1 MSGDGN
7 QQNENSTNKRA
18 LPVPDTAHPFFQPI
32 SVKRA
37 NTAAA
42 SCNDTSD
49 GTASGTDSKRSKPKP
64 NPRSFEKRGRR
75 PKNSL
80 AKTGGNKTTTLQ
92 TFFNVKPNRSD
103 AQPSIQSDSPVVDLS
118 IDTDATDYSSNAPT
132 NTESAATLHPR
143 LKIRPIGIPTPYPQ
157 EHSHVPVPVNT
168 AFVPSKDPECTTLS
182 NSLMHK
188 LVLTNVPS
196 ALELYAQGHD
206 GLANNEE
213 AKWRDLMPKLQPE
226 QQLHS
231 LSLDNADNVVNT
243 PIRACIGA
251 SLSPTPQHLQFA
263 EPLLDILY
271 GKKSHDQ
278 QRNTQL
284 LVSRYRPRRARE
296 VLDNCRAVAD
306 LQSWIESMR
315 LKRTSASGKFS
326 NHIAATAD
334 ALPHNRQLSKLRND
348 QQLTSAKRQNRKNR
362 RIVAAAVDID
372 SEFSDNDFIP
382 ARSSRRQRNNDEL
395 GDVLAWAHSDG
406 TLNSIC
412 KHSRRPRRHKRRDSD
427 SGSNSEAESFSNI
440 ILLEGPSGSCKT
452 AAIYACANECGFEV
466 YELHPGQRRSGKDVL
481 EVLEDAIL
489 SHTIN
494 MPTSNAIVDKA
505 AVSQML
511 ILIEHIDVLFEQDQ
525 RLWPALKQLALKSR
539 RPIVLTC
546 NDITCIRWDLASFH
560 SVLRFQRPAP
570 HILVPYCFLMC
581 LAEKLLVP
589 PADLAYICSKY
600 KCDINSILNHLE
612 FSIRPCNSI
621 DGCTMAIATTATVDL
636 SGTLA
641 WLSKP
646 LEHGD
651 TMQTRYDLWIDMVAS
666 AQTHSAEWFRTWLEA
681 PEPVEPPPRLASII
695 HAESVYDPKIRSRRF
710 FGRNVGTAELA
721 EPKQPTMNLSRSTQE
736 SVYLQLTPLK
746 LACGLHSSPEP
757 CTSDNDQ
764 LNAAVEA
771 LELMSLACTF
781 RDHPNISNECLQEP
795 LYSSLAPMSD
805 GCMNIDYI
813 VLDPDV
819 ISRRNPSLLPD
830 NAGAELNL
838 SKDIENFIVAAGEQA
853 LVTSLSLDGG
863 DFRHSPC
870 LESQKGGRLLGPSEL
885 VSDCKQTGIRDAI
898 EYTGIA
904 HQQVVSL
911 DTADTVAYLASMV
924 RWDWIHQGK
933 LESPANAPES
943 SENEHIYRIGAR
955 RTRQRTYRAHI
966 NF

>member
-7 QQNENSTNKRA
+7 QQDETSTNKRA

-103 AQPSIQSDSPVVDLS
+103 AQPSIQSDSLVVDLS

-570 HILVPYCFLMC
+570 HIL
-581 LAEKLLVP
+581 
-589 PADLAYICSKY
+589 
-600 KCDINSILNHLE
+600 
-612 FSIRPCNSI
+612 
-621 DGCTMAIATTATVDL
+621 
-636 SGTLA
+636 
-641 WLSKP
+641 
-646 LEHGD
+646 
-651 TMQTRYDLWIDMVAS
+651 
-666 AQTHSAEWFRTWLEA
+666 
-681 PEPVEPPPRLASII
+681 
-695 HAESVYDPKIRSRRF
+695 
-710 FGRNVGTAELA
+710 
-721 EPKQPTMNLSRSTQE
+721 
-736 SVYLQLTPLK
+736 LTPLK

-781 RDHPNISNECLQEP
+781 RDHPNISNEHLQEP

-885 VSDCKQTGIRDAI
+885 VLDCKQTAIRDAI

-966 NF
+966 KYMSQPLQQFLALQHKL